1 MCVFGPDV
9 ASDEIECT
17 SWMSGKTMLSQL
29 SFTEWLIPVAGV
41 ECDACAFDE
50 WVLQL
55 VVGG

>member
-1 MCVFGPDV
+1 MHVLDV
-9 ASDEIECT
+9 WEDHVEPAVLYRVA
-17 SWMSGKTMLSQL
+17 K
-29 SFTEWLIPVAGV
+29 IPVAGV